1 MELEEL
7 QSVWSEMSLQ
17 LEKQKKLTHKII
29 MEMTQRKYSDKFQKF
44 MQYEGMGTVICFG
57 MALVLLFN
65 FGKLDTWYFMLLGI
79 LALAFLLGLPV
90 MVLRSLYRI
99 QSVNIIE
106 GSYKDTLLTYAR
118 ARKKLLYVQRLSI
131 YLGFVFV
138 FISLPLAGKLI
149 RNEDFFSGSLMWL
162 WYVPL
167 LSAFIYFFSR
177 WTYKSYLQATEK
189 AEALIRELE

>member
-118 ARKKLLYVQRLSI
+118 ARKKLLHVQRLSI

-162 WYVPL
+162 WYVPV